1 MKGDANQSRRTTTLA
16 VVLCATVLLAALPRA
31 FPSGAAASAPCK
43 EPRLLPSQRPGLSS
57 LFRRS
62 PADSLLAAAAWPR
75 APSSAGTA
83 LGGRGSP

>member
-1 MKGDANQSRRTTTLA
+1 MKGDANQSRCTTTLA
-16 VVLCATVLLAALPRA
+16 VVLCATGLQAALPRA

-43 EPRLLPSQRPGLSS
+43 EPRLLPSQRPGLST

-75 APSSAGTA
+75 TLSPAGPA
-83 LGGRGSP
+83 RGGRGFP